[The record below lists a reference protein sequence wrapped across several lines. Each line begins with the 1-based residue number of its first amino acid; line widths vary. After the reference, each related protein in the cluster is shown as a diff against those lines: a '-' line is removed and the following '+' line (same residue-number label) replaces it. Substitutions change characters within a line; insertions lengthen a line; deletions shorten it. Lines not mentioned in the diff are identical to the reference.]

1 MVPRGDGFPPSLVR
15 HRAPQPSWLVCL
27 ERNRF
32 INQQDNAEKSSLSGE
47 QLHLDFKNYTESL
60 NFLPVLLTFFY
71 VLGNSVRGS
80 HRQRILFPLKMF
92 VLFF

>member
-32 INQQDNAEKSSLSGE
+32 INQQDNAEKSSLWWGTASSGFQKLRGVFE
-47 QLHLDFKNYTESL
+47 LSPGAAHL
-60 NFLPVLLTFFY
+60 FLCA
-71 VLGNSVRGS
+71 G
-80 HRQRILFPLKMF
+80 
-92 VLFF
+92 